1 MNTSSGYGNNSYG
14 KSSGSGSIFGTGRGS
29 GVKDFMNSSSTVAR
43 FAFVLV
49 IIFVFIILLQ
59 LGLALITS
67 ISQMGKGSPHILNG
81 MVDATQMIVV
91 PQQPGTS
98 GAITVERSNNSPNG
112 IEFSWSVWIYINNLQ
127 YLSGQYRHI
136 FSKGNSDIDMTTGLV
151 QPNNAPGLYISPN
164 TNALTIVMNTYNVIN
179 EKVIVP
185 DIPLNKWVNVIIRCR
200 NTNLD
205 VYVNGTVTK
214 SMVLN
219 GVPKQNYGNVY
230 IGMNGGFSG
239 NISNL
244 WYYNYA
250 LGTSAIQNIAMKG
263 PNTTLVSVS
272 SNVNQKSANYLSNRW
287 YFYGSADQFNP

>member
-1 MNTSSGYGNNSYG
+1 MNTSSGYGNNS
-14 KSSGSGSIFGTGRGS
+14 SSSGSIFGTGRGS
-29 GVKDFMNSSSTVAR
+29 GVKDFMNSSSTIAR

-49 IIFVFIILLQ
+49 IIFVFIILLR

-67 ISQMGKGSPHILNG
+67 ISQMGKGSPYILNG

-91 PQQPGTS
+91 PQQPGTP
-98 GAITVERSNNSPNG
+98 GAITIERSNNSPNG
-112 IEFSWSVWIYINNLQ
+112 IEFTWSVWIYINNLQ

-136 FSKGNSDIDMTTGLV
+136 FSKGNSDIDVKTGLV

-164 TNALTIVMNTYNVIN
+164 TNELTIVMNTYNKIN
-179 EKVIVP
+179 EMVVIP
-185 DIPLNKWVNVIIRCR
+185 NITLNKWVNVLIRCR

-214 SMVLN
+214 SIVLD

-250 LGTSAIQNIAMKG
+250 LGTRAIQNIAMSG
-263 PNTTLVSVS
+263 PNTTMASVS
-272 SNVNQKSANYLSNRW
+272 STVNQKSSDYLSNRW

>member
-1 MNTSSGYGNNSYG
+1 MNSNSGYGE
-14 KSSGSGSIFGTGRGS
+14 SGSIFGTGRGS
-29 GVKDFMNSSSTVAR
+29 GIKDFMNSSSTVAR

-49 IIFVFIILLQ
+49 VIFVFIILLQ
-59 LGLALITS
+59 LGLAFIS
-67 ISQMGKGSPHILNG
+67 NISQGAAGSPHILDG
-81 MVDATQMIVV
+81 MVDASQLIVI
-91 PQQPGTS
+91 PQDPKAS
-98 GAITVERSNNSPNG
+98 GAITVNRSVNSPNG
-112 IEFSWSVWIYINNLQ
+112 IEFTWSVWIYITNLQ

-136 FSKGNSDIDMTTGLV
+136 FSKGNGDVDMTTGLI

-164 TNALTIVMNTYNVIN
+164 TNELIIIMNTYNVIN

-185 DIPLNKWVNVIIRCR
+185 DIPLNKWVNVLIRCR

-205 VYVNGTVTK
+205 VYINGMVTK
-214 SMVLN
+214 SAVLT

-230 IGMNGGFSG
+230 IAMNGGFAG

-244 WYYNYA
+244 WYFNYA

-263 PNTTLVSVS
+263 PNTNLANSNS
-272 SNVNQKSANYLSNRW
+272 SINQKNANYLSNRW